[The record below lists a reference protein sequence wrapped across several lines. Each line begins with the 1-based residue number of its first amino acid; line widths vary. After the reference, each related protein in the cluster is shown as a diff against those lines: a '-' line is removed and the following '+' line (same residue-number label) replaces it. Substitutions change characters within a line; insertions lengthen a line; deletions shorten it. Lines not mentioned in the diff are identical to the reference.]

1 MKPLKVARE
10 QQIAVFG
17 ESGSGKTVLLSS
29 FYGAAQEPAFI
40 KKSLYKITAD
50 TAAQGLRLHQ
60 NYLGMKNAGAI
71 PAANRFSATEYVFSV
86 KQRPNPASKGKKP
99 AAEELRLVWHDYPGE
114 WFEEEPSTE
123 EEFSRRRE
131 TFRALVGSDV
141 AVLLVDGQRLVD
153 NAGEEE
159 RYLKALLTNYIAHV
173 SRVRSELLPD
183 SQRLV
188 RFPRVWLF
196 GLSKADLLPGT
207 DATAFRDLL
216 VEKVGQEM
224 ALLREEL
231 TAFAEEPEAFSL
243 GEDFVLLSSA
253 KFEPGRIDFGEQIGV
268 PLMLP
273 IAAMLPLS
281 RQLRWAKALRH
292 GGKVATELMKN
303 AGTAISFL
311 SAFAVKL
318 PGKLKLLPALVPF
331 VVDPLI
337 EHGTEKL
344 QDAYDKAADRHDFLT
359 AVLLGFRLDLNRAVE
374 NDVLIESPK

>member
-1 MKPLKVARE
+1 M
-10 QQIAVFG
+10 
-17 ESGSGKTVLLSS
+17 
-29 FYGAAQEPAFI
+29 
-40 KKSLYKITAD
+40 
-50 TAAQGLRLHQ
+50 
-60 NYLGMKNAGAI
+60 
-71 PAANRFSATEYVFSV
+71 FSV
-86 KQRPNPASKGKKP
+86 KQRPNSVSKGKKP

-123 EEFSRRRE
+123 EELDRRAE
-131 TFRALVGSDV
+131 TFRGLVASDV

-173 SRVRSELLPD
+173 SRVRNELLPD
-183 SQRLV
+183 GQRLV
-188 RFPRVWLF
+188 RFPRVWIF
-196 GLSKADLLPGT
+196 GLSKADLLPSL
-207 DATAFRDLL
+207 DVTAFRDLL

-224 ALLREEL
+224 TLLREEL
-231 TAFAEEPEAFSL
+231 AAFAEESEAFSL
-243 GEDFVLLSSA
+243 GEDFVLLSSG
-253 KFEPGRIDFGEQIGV
+253 KFEPNKIDFGQQIGV

-281 RQLRWAKALRH
+281 RQLRWAKALHR
-292 GGKVATELMKN
+292 GGKVAIELMKN

-318 PGKLKLLPALVPF
+318 PGKLKLLPALAPF
-331 VVDPLI
+331 IVDPLI
-337 EHGTEKL
+337 EQGTEKL
-344 QDAYDKAADRHDFLT
+344 QDAYDKAADRLDFLT